1 MAQLHESCLK
11 KWIDTHDSA
20 DDIDERKLPAV
31 TCDVCK
37 RIFDVRLVKRI
48 IFSLYAE
55 HKAKETGVILARKL
69 MMLGKNLQ

>member
-1 MAQLHESCLK
+1 MGGAGRS
-11 KWIDTHDSA
+11 

-55 HKAKETGVILARKL
+55 HKVEAGACCTTGQHVALAQCN
-69 MMLGKNLQ
+69 MLQCKML